1 MQQRALQ
8 QPAAAASIGGFHA
21 LHASHAFGQ
30 ASQGGMVSSA
40 AHPGMHP
47 GTMAQPQA
55 GPVASGPQNVSPE
68 EFNQMLTQAHEAYR
82 AHDFNRA
89 LQLCQSVRLPARGHL
104 LGDPGSREARLFVQ
118 DGAWSVM
125 VATCLLHFWEPMTE
139 LCLPDCLADVSR

>member
-8 QPAAAASIGGFHA
+8 QPAAAASIGGFHT
-21 LHASHAFGQ
+21 LHASPAFAQ
-30 ASQGGMVSSA
+30 ASRGGMVSTA
-40 AHPGMHP
+40 AHPGMHQ

-89 LQLCQSVRLPARGHL
+89 LQLCQSVRLPATGHL
-104 LGDPGSREARLFVQ
+104 LGNSDDGRARLPVRVVPGQ
-118 DGAWSVM
+118 S
-125 VATCLLHFWEPMTE
+125 
-139 LCLPDCLADVSR
+139 